1 MNIEGSLLQALGLVN
16 SAIFKRIAPGQFET
30 LFAATPWLT
39 SLLPESQSSPCFF
52 YQQACAYL
60 NDFLIDAEA
69 FWQAGE
75 DGQIQSGIWHEQT
88 PSQLLHLEA
97 TAAVAQHTCYLLI
110 HNIENEYQRQ
120 QQTLQI
126 ARELLISN
134 DKIMA
139 QHDYVFNRL
148 ESLLSDNTTDKTG
161 IEPIQYALQQTELGV
176 AILDDKLQLL
186 NSNPA
191 LFQIFASAER
201 KNRLSPEKRF
211 LKLFENQFPEYQ
223 RVISTGSA
231 WSGELYWLNPP
242 QSGKWLKASLH
253 PISNTAQQK
262 KVWLLSISD
271 ITQLK
276 YLMMRNEKLSH
287 YDVLTE
293 LPNRPYFWQQL
304 EQQISRRHAF
314 FVLYIEIKQ
323 FKKINE
329 IHGHLV
335 GDGIIKQLAGRL
347 KAAVNQYDMLAR
359 IGGTEFALIVHTNS
373 HGTQVTAAD
382 RDRCQQLAN
391 ELINACTEPFYLE
404 TGQRCDVGLNI
415 GVAAFPTDSDNAE
428 DLMKYADLSVFAA
441 KKQIKSTIQ
450 FYSNELKE
458 ASRKRIEL
466 ETALRKALDKQEFEL
481 YFQPMYD
488 LRSGLI
494 LKAEALLRWNR
505 PDVGLVSPDDFI
517 PLAEQTGLIVPIG
530 KWVIKQT
537 CEKLAALQNLNL
549 AIGLSINL
557 SPRQVNDRHLLE
569 FITQCVAEFNIS
581 PRQLELEL
589 TEGVLIDNFTKVQY
603 LLSEVRKLGLTV
615 SIDDFGTGYSS
626 LAYLQ
631 KLPIDHLKID
641 RSFVRDLCEN
651 DNDKAL
657 VKAVIAMAHSLHLEV
672 IAEGVET
679 LLQKEFLQQHDCH
692 TAQGFLFSRPLPF
705 DQLSALLNAQFNK
718 SN

>member
-1 MNIEGSLLQALGLVN
+1 MNIEGPLLQALGLVN

-30 LFAATPWLT
+30 LFAETPWLPDFM
-39 SLLPESQSSPCFF
+39 PETRDNNCFC
-52 YQQACAYL
+52 YQQCSAYL
-60 NDFLIDAEA
+60 NDFLLDAET
-69 FWQAGE
+69 FWQAGA
-75 DGQIQSGIWHEQT
+75 DGQIRSGIWREQVAN
-88 PSQLLHLEA
+88 QLLHLEA
-97 TAAVAQHTCYLLI
+97 SAAVAQQNCYLLI
-110 HNIENEYQRQ
+110 HNVENEYQRQ

-126 ARELLISN
+126 ARELLLSN

-148 ESLLSDNTTDKTG
+148 ESLLTDTTDKQAA
-161 IEPIQYALQQTELGV
+161 EPIQYALQQTELGV
-176 AILDDKLQLL
+176 AILDDNLQLL

-191 LFQIFASAER
+191 LFQLFANPEQ
-201 KNRLSPEKRF
+201 KNQPSPEQLF
-211 LKLFENQFPEYQ
+211 LQLFKNQYPEYQ

-242 QSGKWLKASLH
+242 QPGKWFKASLH

-262 KVWLLSISD
+262 NVWLLSISD

-287 YDVLTE
+287 YDVLTD
-293 LPNRPYFWQQL
+293 LPNRQYFWQQL

-335 GDGIIKQLAGRL
+335 GDGIIKQLGARL

-359 IGGTEFALIVHTNS
+359 IGGTEFALIVNTNS
-373 HGTQVTAAD
+373 SSTQMSVAE
-382 RDRCQQLAN
+382 RDKCQQLAT

-404 TGQRCDVGLNI
+404 NGQRCDVGLNI
-415 GVAAFPTDSDNAE
+415 GAAAFPTDSDNAE
-428 DLMKYADLSVFAA
+428 DLMKYADLAVFAA
-441 KKQIKSTIQ
+441 KKHMKSSLQ
-450 FYSNELKE
+450 FYSRELKE

-466 ETALRKALDKQEFEL
+466 ESALRKALDNQEFEL

-488 LRSGLI
+488 LRSGKI

-505 PDVGLVSPDDFI
+505 PEVGLVPPDDFI

-537 CEKLAALQNLNL
+537 CEKLAALQNLDL

-569 FITQCVAEFNIS
+569 FITQCVEEFNIS

-603 LLSEVRKLGLTV
+603 LLNEVRKLGLTV

-657 VKAVIAMAHSLHLEV
+657 VQAVIAMAHSLHLEV

-679 LLQKEFLQQHDCH
+679 QLQKEFLQQHNCQ
-692 TAQGFLFSRPLPF
+692 TAQGFLFSRPVPF
-705 DQLSALLNAQFNK
+705 AQLSALLSAQRV
-718 SN
+718 

>member
-1 MNIEGSLLQALGLVN
+1 MNIEGPLLQALGLVN

-30 LFAATPWLT
+30 LFAETPWLPDFM
-39 SLLPESQSSPCFF
+39 PETRDNNCFC
-52 YQQACAYL
+52 YQQCSAYL
-60 NDFLIDAEA
+60 NDFLLDAEV
-69 FWQAGE
+69 FWQAGA
-75 DGQIQSGIWHEQT
+75 DGQIRSGIWREQVAN
-88 PSQLLHLEA
+88 QLLHLEA
-97 TAAVAQHTCYLLI
+97 SAAVAQQNCYLLI
-110 HNIENEYQRQ
+110 HNVENEYQRQ

-126 ARELLISN
+126 ARELLLSN

-148 ESLLSDNTTDKTG
+148 ESLLTDTTDKQAA
-161 IEPIQYALQQTELGV
+161 EPIQYALQQTELGV
-176 AILDDKLQLL
+176 AILDDNLQLL

-191 LFQIFASAER
+191 LFQLFANPEQ
-201 KNRLSPEKRF
+201 KNQPSPEQLF
-211 LKLFENQFPEYQ
+211 LQLFKNQYPEYQ
-223 RVISTGSA
+223 RVMSTGSA

-242 QSGKWLKASLH
+242 QPGKWFKASLH

-262 KVWLLSISD
+262 NVWLLSISD

-287 YDVLTE
+287 YDVLTD
-293 LPNRPYFWQQL
+293 LPNRQYFWQQL

-335 GDGIIKQLAGRL
+335 GDGIIKQLGARL

-359 IGGTEFALIVHTNS
+359 IGGTEFALIVNTNS
-373 HGTQVTAAD
+373 RSTQMSVAE
-382 RDRCQQLAN
+382 RDKCQQLAT

-404 TGQRCDVGLNI
+404 NGQRCDVGLNI
-415 GVAAFPTDSDNAE
+415 GAAAFPTDSDNAE
-428 DLMKYADLSVFAA
+428 DLMKYADLAVFAA
-441 KKQIKSTIQ
+441 KKHMKSSLQ
-450 FYSNELKE
+450 FYSRELKE

-466 ETALRKALDKQEFEL
+466 ESALRKALDNQEFEL

-488 LRSGLI
+488 LRSGKI

-505 PDVGLVSPDDFI
+505 PEVGLVPPDDFI

-537 CEKLAALQNLNL
+537 CEKLAALQNLDL

-569 FITQCVAEFNIS
+569 FITQCVEEFNIS

-603 LLSEVRKLGLTV
+603 LLNEVRKLGLTV

-657 VKAVIAMAHSLHLEV
+657 VQAVIAMAHSLHLEV

-679 LLQKEFLQQHDCH
+679 QLQKEFLQQHNCQ
-692 TAQGFLFSRPLPF
+692 TAQGFLFSRPVPF
-705 DQLSALLNAQFNK
+705 AQLSTLLSAQRV
-718 SN
+718 